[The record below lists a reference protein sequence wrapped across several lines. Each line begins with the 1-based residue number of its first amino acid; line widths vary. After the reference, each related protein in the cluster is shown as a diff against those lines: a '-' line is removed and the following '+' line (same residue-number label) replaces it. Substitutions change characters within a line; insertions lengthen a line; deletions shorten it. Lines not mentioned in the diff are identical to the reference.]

1 MPAKRKASPKKA
13 KKKSKNR
20 SPASKDKKQS
30 EISIEFVDKNHPWV
44 VENEARIDAHAKE
57 DEDNWTKDVLE
68 KCSKE
73 FSKLDKKGCNQKQL
87 LELLW
92 NVRICE
98 KAYSSSLPSTSM
110 TLEDVRQLQQ
120 ELTEATEKI
129 IRLNVGI
136 FHLILSYNKD
146 LRHLLDLP
154 ESLRQYVKESRL
166 LTEGHTNL
174 TPLLDQRAKQL
185 KNVVVCRL
193 IDYVHEKTGKW
204 YDRDLGKLVAAAC
217 GNSVDQDYTEQHK
230 KVRRRYY
237 GDLKSYL

>member
-1 MPAKRKASPKKA
+1 MPAKRKA
-13 KKKSKNR
+13 KKKSTTR

-30 EISIEFVDKNHPWV
+30 KISIEFVDKNHPWV
-44 VENEARIDAHAKE
+44 VENETWIDDHAKE

-73 FSKLDKKGCNQKQL
+73 FSKLDKKGCNQKKL

-92 NVRICE
+92 DVRICE
-98 KAYSSSLPSTSM
+98 MAYSSSLPNTSM
-110 TLEDVRQLQQ
+110 TLESVRQLQQ

-154 ESLRQYVKESRL
+154 EFLRQYVKESRL

-185 KNVVVCRL
+185 NNVVVCRL
-193 IDYVHEKTGKW
+193 IDYVHEKTEKW
-204 YDRDLGKLVAAAC
+204 YDRDLGKMVAAAC
-217 GNSVDQDYTEQHK
+217 GKSVDQDYTEQHK

>member
-1 MPAKRKASPKKA
+1 MPAKAKSPKKA
-13 KKKSKNR
+13 KKKSTTR
-20 SPASKDKKQS
+20 APASKDKKRS
-30 EISIEFVDKNHPWV
+30 KISIEFVDKNHPWV

-73 FSKLDKKGCNQKQL
+73 FSKLDKKGCNQKKL

-92 NVRICE
+92 HVRICE
-98 KAYSSSLPSTSM
+98 MAYSASLPNTSM
-110 TLEDVRQLQQ
+110 TLEGVRKLQQ

-136 FHLILSYNKD
+136 FELILSYNKD
-146 LRHLLDLP
+146 WRHLLDLP
-154 ESLRQYVKESRL
+154 EFLRQYVKASRL
-166 LTEGHTNL
+166 LTEGDANKL

-185 KNVVVCRL
+185 NNVVVCRL

-204 YDRDLGKLVAAAC
+204 CDKELGRLVAAAC
-217 GNSVDQDYTEQHK
+217 GKSVDKTYTAHK
-230 KVRRRYY
+230 KVRQRYY
-237 GDLKSYL
+237 EKLKSYL

>member
-1 MPAKRKASPKKA
+1 MPVKPEASRKT
-13 KKKSKNR
+13 KKKSATQA
-20 SPASKDKKQS
+20 PASKDKEQS
-30 EISIEFVDKNHPWV
+30 KIPIEFVDKNHPWV
-44 VENEARIDAHAKE
+44 VENEAQIDAHAEE

-73 FSKLDKKGCNQKQL
+73 FSKLDKKGCNQKNL

-92 NVRICE
+92 DVRICE
-98 KAYSSSLPSTSM
+98 MAYSASLPSTSM
-110 TLEDVRQLQQ
+110 TLGDVRQLQQ

-154 ESLRQYVKESRL
+154 EFLRQYVKESRL

-185 KNVVVCRL
+185 NNVVVCRL
-193 IDYVHEKTGKW
+193 VDYVHEKTGKW
-204 YDRDLGKLVAAAC
+204 YDRDLGKMVAAAC
-217 GNSVDQDYTEQHK
+217 GKSVDQDYKDQHK
-230 KVRRRYY
+230 QVRRRYY
-237 GDLKSYL
+237 ADLKSYL